1 MGEPLKIGGKAER
14 YSRVEDKQAFDQT
27 MDEAHLGAQHTDGL
41 SSQRGRTT
49 IKYKDGKRI
58 VVRQHGEVLEPDEVS
73 AAGKKF
79 SVYDMLE
86 QGGRI
91 EHA

>member
-14 YSRVEDKQAFDQT
+14 YSRVENKQTFDKSMTD
-27 MDEAHLGAQHTDGL
+27 AHIGAQHTGGL

-58 VVRQHGEVLEPDEVS
+58 IVREHGTLLQPDEVT